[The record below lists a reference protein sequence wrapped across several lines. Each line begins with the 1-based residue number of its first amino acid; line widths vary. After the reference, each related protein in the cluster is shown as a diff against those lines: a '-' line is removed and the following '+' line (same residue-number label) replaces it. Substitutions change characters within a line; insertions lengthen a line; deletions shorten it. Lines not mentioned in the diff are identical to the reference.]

1 MDAQIYRSRQ
11 TEALEAL
18 ATADGYTQTIYA
30 TERGALR
37 ALDSDGALTLAR
49 QAGGWVTQGSDA
61 AAAVTGNQA
70 AAAFAEALALALR
83 GDPDAP
89 DDLDDWLREMLKGAG
104 GLVGGYL

>member
-11 TEALEAL
+11 AEALAAL
-18 ATADGYTQTIYA
+18 ATADGHTQAIYA

-37 ALDSDGALTLAR
+37 ALDLDGALTLAR
-49 QAGGWVTQGSDA
+49 QAGGWVTQGNVA

-70 AAAFAEALALALR
+70 AASFAEALALR

-89 DDLDDWLREMLKGAG
+89 DDLDDWLREMLDGAG